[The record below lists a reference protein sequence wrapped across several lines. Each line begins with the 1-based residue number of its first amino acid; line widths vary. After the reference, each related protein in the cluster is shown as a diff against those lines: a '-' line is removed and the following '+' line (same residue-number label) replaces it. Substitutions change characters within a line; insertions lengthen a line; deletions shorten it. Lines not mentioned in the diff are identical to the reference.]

1 MPPWVGI
8 RAAKCLVQEYG
19 SQYKDTFQK
28 WITDPLWAGLGRV
41 VIMELSYLEE
51 ADALHLTEMALN
63 GHLEEFA
70 VRHLEDSTHTEV
82 RARISQHRI
91 R

>member
-1 MPPWVGI
+1 
-8 RAAKCLVQEYG
+8 
-19 SQYKDTFQK
+19 
-28 WITDPLWAGLGRV
+28 
-41 VIMELSYLEE
+41 MELSYLEE